1 MSRKS
6 RRGGG
11 VVALLQA
18 QNKLLEERLARQDA
32 AIAALTRVEPAVT
45 TVLPSPTL
53 RELEAGLAA
62 QAQAQAGGLVKLG
75 RRKVHVFTADLQVP
89 DPAGDQ
95 AFGSDKIRVVLPGAQ
110 ARAEVSLAK
119 SARRELESAAP
130 GSVERLAFDQDPN
143 AGQGYEGV
151 YIPKRK
157 LVPDDICKR
166 IAIVEDLV
174 ACIVGGRAF
183 QMSHFGKPRPDRF
196 SFGFIIQPTPAQL
209 AKMSPQEREALEAK
223 IDKAV
228 NRLYHCGDEEGW
240 DHSDRMTLSEWL
252 FQSARNAVT
261 VGRLATEII
270 STRDPLTDELRFRGF
285 RPVDAGSIYRAAP
298 QAAHATETVRE
309 QSRTLLENVK
319 GHKFDQD
326 RFDVKNAPGNFFER
340 WDADEFR
347 WVQVIESR
355 PVQVFTDAE
364 MRCKNLY
371 SVLDWETN
379 GYPVTPIDNAY
390 VAISTR
396 LNITTHNKN
405 YFLHGRA
412 SRGMLVIQSEDV
424 DEAVIKDLKQHLQAN
439 VNGVGNAW
447 RMPVFGVGQNDKVT
461 WCPFDQGTKDMEFQY
476 LSDMNARA
484 LLSAFQIRNFIMY
497 TVVGAILLV
506 ASFGTYN
513 IISTI
518 THEKTRDIAIMKSL
532 GFRARTVRRIFLIEA
547 LVIGLIGFLTL
558 VDLFATHRVVDYA
571 DVAFAP
577 GYTDQMLENV
587 ERAAGDVIDAGAG
600 DDGDERREH
609 RHDARLH
616 AARRDIDDDALEFP
630 ARNLFQ
636 HFADSLDVPVVLHR
650 PARVGRP
657 SRDYEVIERALAAA
671 LVALELRLRQLLFKI
686 WRP

>member
-1 MSRKS
+1 M
-6 RRGGG
+6 
-11 VVALLQA
+11 
-18 QNKLLEERLARQDA
+18 
-32 AIAALTRVEPAVT
+32 
-45 TVLPSPTL
+45 
-53 RELEAGLAA
+53 
-62 QAQAQAGGLVKLG
+62 
-75 RRKVHVFTADLQVP
+75 P

-130 GSVERLAFDQDPN
+130 GSIERLAFDQDPN

-196 SFGFIIQPTPAQL
+196 SFGFVIQPTPAQL
-209 AKMSPQEREALEAK
+209 AKMAPQEREALEAK

-476 LSDMNARA
+476 LSDNNSRTI
-484 LLSAFQIRNFIMY
+484 LSVFQMSPEEI
-497 TVVGAILLV
+497 
-506 ASFGTYN
+506 
-513 IISTI
+513 
-518 THEKTRDIAIMKSL
+518 
-532 GFRARTVRRIFLIEA
+532 
-547 LVIGLIGFLTL
+547 
-558 VDLFATHRVVDYA
+558 
-571 DVAFAP
+571 P
-577 GYTDQMLENV
+577 GYSHLSRGSNSQALSECLTYTTWVWTPQGRRTLGEIL
-587 ERAAGDVIDAGAG
+587 GDA
-600 DDGDERREH
+600 DERRFRVWTGLTWE
-609 RHDARLH
+609 DARVYKVGLRH
-616 AARRDIDDDALEFP
+616 LRETELGCGLVVSTSPDHRYKVVGEDGEP
-630 ARNLFQ
+630 CWRTQENL
-636 HFADSLDVPVVLHR
+636 VVGDYVLIK
-650 PARVGRP
+650 G
-657 SRDYEVIERALAAA
+657 SRGVAMESIVAA
-671 LVALELRLRQLLFKI
+671 LQPPASI
-686 WRP
+686 IA